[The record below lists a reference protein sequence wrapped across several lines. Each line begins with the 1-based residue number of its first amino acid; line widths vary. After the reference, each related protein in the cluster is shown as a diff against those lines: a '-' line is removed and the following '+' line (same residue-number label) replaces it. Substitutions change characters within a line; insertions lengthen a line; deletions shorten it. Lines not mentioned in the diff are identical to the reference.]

1 MFDKKH
7 LEYFS
12 VFYQYNLTKN
22 KIHLCESKC
31 LQGIFTY
38 SEISIL
44 QNTFSLMCH
53 GTHSK
58 AIWDEKVGDES
69 VRDSASS
76 QFYNCLRQIDL
87 NAFCK
92 TGRAKDQ
99 KT

>member
-1 MFDKKH
+1 MH
-7 LEYFS
+7 
-12 VFYQYNLTKN
+12 Q
-22 KIHLCESKC
+22 CESKC

-44 QNTFSLMCH
+44 QNTFSLKCH
-53 GTHSK
+53 GTHPK
-58 AIWDEKVGDES
+58 AIRDEKVGDES

-76 QFYNCLRQIDL
+76 QFYSCLRQIDL

-92 TGRAKDQ
+92 TGKAKDQ